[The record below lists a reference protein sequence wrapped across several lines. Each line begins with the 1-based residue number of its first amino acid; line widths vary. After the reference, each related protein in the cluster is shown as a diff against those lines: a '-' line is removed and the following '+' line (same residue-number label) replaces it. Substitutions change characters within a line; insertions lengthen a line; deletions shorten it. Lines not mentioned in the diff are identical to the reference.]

1 MASESTPAT
10 VNGNYGYKD
19 SYGTTENSLP
29 MAANSATTTNGATG
43 GHSNTASSSN
53 EASTATDTNGSVSKD
68 EVGWYFVE
76 QYYTTLSRN
85 PEKLHVS
92 SQIVF
97 SSGQRCVKDAKMA
110 NIILALL
117 LQALPVRLW
126 CRSREGICIGRSTR
140 KCSILATSHGQT
152 AD

>member
-29 MAANSATTTNGATG
+29 LAGNSVNTTNGASSG
-43 GHSNTASSSN
+43 QSSTAATSN
-53 EASTATDTNGSVSKD
+53 ETSTAPDTNGSVSKD

-85 PEKLHVS
+85 PEKLHVCVR
-92 SQIVF
+92 IVF
-97 SSGQRCVKDAKMA
+97 SRGV
-110 NIILALL
+110 
-117 LQALPVRLW
+117 
-126 CRSREGICIGRSTR
+126 
-140 KCSILATSHGQT
+140 
-152 AD
+152 